1 MSIKRIKILSITALI
16 LVGFITFTLMYIDL
30 SYSKLP
36 DNKLYHKSYV
46 IKDVGDYH
54 AVYTNMMISDTSD
67 QHFELSTYKQGND
80 LYVYTLAHSTTVDE
94 QERFGKWLLS
104 FYGAEVTYETN

>member
-1 MSIKRIKILSITALI
+1 MTYKTVKILTVTILTLI
-16 LVGFITFTLMYIDL
+16 LLAVFALMYVDFA
-30 SYSKLP
+30 YSKLP
-36 DNKLYHKSYV
+36 DNKLHHKSYV
-46 IKDVGDYH
+46 IKDVGNYH

-67 QHFELSTYKQGND
+67 QHFELSTYKQCND

-104 FYGAEVTYETN
+104 FYGAEINK